1 MGQFVWPTL
10 RPGLERGS
18 LFERIV
24 VPLDGSDESEQI
36 IPYAAD
42 LARAVGA
49 SLDLLRVVDTTDPT
63 LAKHS
68 SGHAFTQV
76 VSILRT
82 EAEGYLNTVGASV
95 GLYNVRVNTIV
106 EEGAAAAVITDVA
119 GRHTGSVVA
128 IATHGKVGL
137 GRLFSGSVAD
147 EVLRNTSCPVLL
159 LGPHHAERVGVGFG
173 AAIVPLD
180 GSELGEKALPLAS
193 GLSRALGTDLVL
205 LRVQPASENLIEVA
219 TVGTDGAAS
228 ESDQLALNYLHAI
241 RDDLKRDG
249 AHSSEQRLVY
259 GKPADGIM
267 EVAREVEAEHPGTFI
282 IMTTHGRSGALR
294 LALGSVADSVTH
306 SAEQPVL
313 VVHPSS

>member
-1 MGQFVWPTL
+1 MGQIAWPDL
-10 RPGLERGS
+10 KPGLERGS

-42 LARAVGA
+42 LARAAGA
-49 SLDLLRVVDTTDPT
+49 SLDLLRVVDTTDPV

-68 SGHAFTQV
+68 SGHSFTQV
-76 VSILRT
+76 VGILRS
-82 EAEGYLNTVGASV
+82 EAAGYLKTVEAGV

-106 EEGAAAAVITDVA
+106 EEGAAATVITDVA
-119 GRHTGSVVA
+119 GRHPGTVVA
-128 IATHGKVGL
+128 LATHGKVGL

-159 LGPHHAERVGVGFG
+159 LGPHHAKRVGVGFG

-205 LRVQPASENLIEVA
+205 LRVQPASENLLEVA

-228 ESDQLALNYLHAI
+228 ESDQLALNYLHAV
-241 RDDLKRDG
+241 RDDLERQG
-249 AHSSEQRLVY
+249 ANSSEQRLVY

-267 EVAREVEAEHPGTFI
+267 EVAGEVEAEHPGTFI

-294 LALGSVADSVTH
+294 LALGSVADSVVS
-306 SAEQPVL
+306 SAKQPVL
-313 VVHPSS
+313 VIHPSG